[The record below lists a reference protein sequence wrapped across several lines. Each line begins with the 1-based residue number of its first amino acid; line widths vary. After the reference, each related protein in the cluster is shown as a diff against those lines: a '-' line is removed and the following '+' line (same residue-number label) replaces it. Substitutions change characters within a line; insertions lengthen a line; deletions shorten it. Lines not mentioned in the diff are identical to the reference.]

1 MRCPVRRIALL
12 LAVTALGFA
21 PAPIYKE
28 NGRDPATV
36 LRRLQ
41 GSWAMPRYEMAGRTM
56 ISPGEAYTVIIEK
69 DQWTFWRS
77 RNGGP
82 LMKSSTYTLKLDPKT
97 NPAEIDFFQSK
108 TYSLLGSYDMSGDT
122 VKIVFRVTDDEKRDR
137 ARDIVTPAPGDYSLQ
152 LERKR

>member
-1 MRCPVRRIALL
+1 MRCPVRRLALL
-12 LAVTALGFA
+12 LAAAALGFA

-28 NGRDPATV
+28 NARDPASV
-36 LRRLQ
+36 LKRLQ
-41 GSWAMPRYEMAGRTM
+41 GSWAMPRYESGGRNM
-56 ISPGEAYTVIIEK
+56 INPGEAYTVIIEK

-122 VKIVFRVTDDEKRDR
+122 VKIVFRVTNDDKRDR
-137 ARDIVTPAPGDYSLQ
+137 ARDLATPGPGDYYLQ